1 MPIAILMP
9 ALSPTMTEGKIAR
22 WLKQEG
28 EAVNAGDIIAEIET
42 DKAVMELEA
51 TDEGTLAKIAVPEG
65 SEGVPVNA
73 VIAILAEDGED
84 VAEVAQIDPA
94 TLAPAGVSAA
104 SAAAASDGGE
114 AARPAGQPQAA
125 TPPSPTASTPSP
137 AAATT
142 SPPPA
147 TLAASPAAAR
157 PAAGGAAGRIF
168 ASPLARRLAREHGLD
183 LALISGS
190 GPRGRIVKADVEAA
204 LAAGVGRTAAP
215 AATGMAAGMSDAEVL
230 ALYPQGSYEVQ
241 PIDSMRKAI
250 AGRLTLSKQTVPHF
264 YLTVDCLI
272 DRLLEVRKA
281 INAEAPQGEDGK
293 PLWRL
298 SVNDFV
304 IKAWALA
311 LKKVPEANTTWTN
324 GGMLQHHQV
333 DVSVAVAIEGGLIT
347 PIIRAADALPLHDI
361 SATMKDLAS
370 RARARRLKPEE
381 YQGGTTSISNLG
393 MFGIRQFAAV
403 INPPQATILAVGEGR
418 QRVVAEDGQP
428 VVRTVMTV
436 TLSAD
441 HRAVDGAV
449 AAQALTAFRR
459 YIEEPALMLMEG

>member
-9 ALSPTMTEGKIAR
+9 ALSPTMTEGKLAR

-28 EAVNAGDIIAEIET
+28 EQVNAGDVIAEIET

-51 TDEGTLAKIAVPEG
+51 TDEGTLAKIVVPEG

-84 VAEVAQIDPA
+84 VAEAAKVDPA
-94 TLAPAGVSAA
+94 SLAPAGA
-104 SAAAASDGGE
+104 SAAASGGDN
-114 AARPAGQPQAA
+114 AAAEKPVEQSQAA
-125 TPPSPTASTPSP
+125 QP
-137 AAATT
+137 AAA
-142 SPPPA
+142 PA
-147 TLAASPAAAR
+147 TAPAAPT
-157 PAAGGAAGRIF
+157 PAAPVRPQGRIF
-168 ASPLARRLAREHGLD
+168 ASPLARRLAQEHGLD
-183 LALISGS
+183 LSLITGS

-204 LAAGVGRTAAP
+204 LAAGTARPGAAP
-215 AATGMAAGMSDAEVL
+215 AAAAGVSDAEVR

-241 PIDSMRKAI
+241 PIDSMRRAI
-250 AGRLTLSKQTVPHF
+250 AERLTMSKQTVPHF
-264 YLTVDCLI
+264 YLTVDCAI
-272 DRLLEVRKA
+272 DRLLEARKA
-281 INAEAPQGEDGK
+281 INAEAPKDEDGK
-293 PLWRL
+293 PAWKL

-311 LKKVPEANTTWTN
+311 LKKVPDANTTWTS
-324 GGMLQHHQV
+324 GGLLRHHAV

-347 PIIRAADALPLHDI
+347 PIIRAADTLPLKDI
-361 SATMKDLAS
+361 SATMKDLAA

-403 INPPQATILAVGEGR
+403 INPPQATILAVGEGS
-418 QRVVAEDGQP
+418 QRVVAKDGQP
-428 VVRTVMTV
+428 VVRTIMTV